1 MRGHLVRTS
10 EPVLHHQTHHDA
22 GIAGQPTCLID
33 TTGHVVGHY
42 EFDIGATGYKTQH
55 LTADVAASPPSGG
68 CCPVPASYVPVTL
81 RVALSP

>member
-1 MRGHLVRTS
+1 MRTS

-42 EFDIGATGYKTQH
+42 EFDIGAAAYATQH
-55 LTADVAASPPSGG
+55 VKADVVPGPTGG
-68 CCPVPASYVPVTL
+68 CCPELYVPVALT
-81 RVALSP
+81 VALSP

>member
-1 MRGHLVRTS
+1 MRTS